1 MNWKNIN
8 TDPPP
13 KGVDILAYTDDGC
26 QRVVRWTGK
35 AFNTYLKVLFWQD
48 LPEGPEVEQDIE
60 ETVEPK
66 KRGRKKKG

>member
-13 KGVDILAYTDDGC
+13 KGVDILAYTEDGF

-35 AFNTYLKVLFWQD
+35 AFNTYLKVLYWRD
-48 LPEGPEVEQDIE
+48 LPEGPKIEQNAEEVA
-60 ETVEPK
+60 EPK
-66 KRGRKKKG
+66 KRGRKKKS